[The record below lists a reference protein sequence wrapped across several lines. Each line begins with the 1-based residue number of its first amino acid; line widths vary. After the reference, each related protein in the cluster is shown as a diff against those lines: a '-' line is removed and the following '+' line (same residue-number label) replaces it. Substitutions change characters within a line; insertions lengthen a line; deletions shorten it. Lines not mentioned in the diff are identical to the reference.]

1 MKRLHLKRIFISIC
15 CFIIASNSIIAG
27 DIYVDAKNGN
37 DKGNGTFNEPVKTL
51 AQAFRIAR
59 EWRRLKSADA
69 SNGITIHLRKGIH
82 YLVEPLFIR
91 PEDSGTPTSPTI
103 VDGEGSWISGGVE
116 LKNSVKNNNIYEFDA
131 PIIGTHPLE
140 IRQLYYARLGISRA
154 TNIQNG
160 GAYDRIIDFDKEK
173 REIVIPT
180 PANIEDLKKEKQ
192 IETEQLRDKLLS
204 CIEGQE
210 QYAQGI
216 YYKVIDNTK
225 DVELLFLNLTERL
238 KIGKQNK
245 GTDII
250 FRFLIYKLN

>member
-1 MKRLHLKRIFISIC
+1 MKKIIYRLALLLVIGEVFVATQEITERSKS
-15 CFIIASNSIIAG
+15 
-27 DIYVDAKNGN
+27 
-37 DKGNGTFNEPVKTL
+37 TQ
-51 AQAFRIAR
+51 AQ
-59 EWRRLKSADA
+59 
-69 SNGITIHLRKGIH
+69 
-82 YLVEPLFIR
+82 
-91 PEDSGTPTSPTI
+91 
-103 VDGEGSWISGGVE
+103 
-116 LKNSVKNNNIYEFDA
+116 
-131 PIIGTHPLE
+131 
-140 IRQLYYARLGISRA
+140 
-154 TNIQNG
+154 
-160 GAYDRIIDFDKEK
+160 
-173 REIVIPT
+173 
-180 PANIEDLKKEKQ
+180 KEKQ